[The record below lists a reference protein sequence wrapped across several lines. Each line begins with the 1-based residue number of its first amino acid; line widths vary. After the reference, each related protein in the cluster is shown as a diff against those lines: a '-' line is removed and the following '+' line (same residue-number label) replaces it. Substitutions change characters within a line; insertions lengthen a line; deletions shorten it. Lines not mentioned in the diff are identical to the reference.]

1 MSDFSIIV
9 LGLFGVLIVIAGLE
23 GVRDIVV
30 AFRQSD
36 SPCKCK
42 DKTPKT

>member
-9 LGLFGVLIVIAGLE
+9 LAILVI
-23 GVRDIVV
+23 IVV
-30 AFRQSD
+30 FGILDSIPDIIKALRQSD